1 MQKVSWLN
9 DNRGVDDRRAFSWQ
23 TVFYG
28 FVRSRRRGA
37 RRTQDGEALF
47 TDFHHPW
54 LFFLAV
60 GTMILSSLDAFLTL
74 QLLACGA
81 VEINPFMAVLIG
93 HSTSAFA
100 GIKLALTG
108 VGLLALVF
116 LARARFMNRIRTGAF
131 LTVVF
136 SLYACLICYQFVN
149 LMAVI

>member
-9 DNRGVDDRRAFSWQ
+9 DNRSVDDRRAFGWR

-28 FVRSRRRGA
+28 FVRSRRRGP
-37 RRTQDGEALF
+37 RRTEDGEVLF

-60 GTMILSSLDAFLTL
+60 GTMILSSLDAFMTL
-74 QLLACGA
+74 QLLARGA
-81 VEINPFMAVLIG
+81 VEINPFMAALIG
-93 HSTSAFA
+93 HSVNAFA

-108 VGLLALVF
+108 LGLLALVF
-116 LARARFMNRIRTGAF
+116 LSRARFMNRIRTGIF

>member
-9 DNRGVDDRRAFSWQ
+9 DNRYIEDRRAFSWQ

-28 FVRSRRRGA
+28 FVRSRRRGP
-37 RRTQDGEALF
+37 RRTQDGDVLF

-60 GTMILSSLDAFLTL
+60 STMILSSLDAFLTL
-74 QLLACGA
+74 QLLARGA
-81 VEINPFMAVLIG
+81 VEINPFMAALIG
-93 HSTSAFA
+93 HSIGAFA
-100 GIKLALTG
+100 GVKLALTG
-108 VGLLALVF
+108 IGLLALVF

>member
-9 DNRGVDDRRAFSWQ
+9 DNRSVDDRRAFGWR

-28 FVRSRRRGA
+28 FVRSRRRGP
-37 RRTQDGEALF
+37 RRTEDGEVLF

-60 GTMILSSLDAFLTL
+60 GTMILSSLDAFMTL
-74 QLLACGA
+74 QLLARGA

-93 HSTSAFA
+93 HSVSAFA

-108 VGLLALVF
+108 LGLLALVF
-116 LARARFMNRIRTGAF
+116 LARARFLNRIRTGVF

>member
-1 MQKVSWLN
+1 MHKVSWLN
-9 DNRGVDDRRAFSWQ
+9 DNRCVDDRRAFGWQ

-28 FVRSRRRGA
+28 FMRSRRRGP
-37 RRTQDGEALF
+37 RRTDDGEVLF

-74 QLLACGA
+74 QLLARGA
-81 VEINPFMAVLIG
+81 VEINPFMNVLIG
-93 HSTSAFA
+93 HSISVFA
-100 GIKLALTG
+100 GVKLALTG
-108 VGLLALVF
+108 FGLLALVF
-116 LARARFMNRIRTGAF
+116 LARARFMNRIRTGVF